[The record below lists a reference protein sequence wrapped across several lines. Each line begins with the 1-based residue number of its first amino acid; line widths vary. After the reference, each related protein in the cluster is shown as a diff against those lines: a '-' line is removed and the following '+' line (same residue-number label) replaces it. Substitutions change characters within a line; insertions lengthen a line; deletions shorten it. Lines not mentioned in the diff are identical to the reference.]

1 MTTNMVRTNGILSLY
16 NGLSAA
22 LLMSGTYSTARFAFY
37 EFSKEALLN
46 RERLLKRDESINDLP
61 FYLKV
66 TIAGAGGAVGAAV
79 GKILN
84 SDANLSMYFS
94 IKTYCYFIP
103 RNTG

>member
-1 MTTNMVRTNGILSLY
+1 MVRTNGILSLY

-84 SDANLSMYFS
+84 SGANLSMYFS